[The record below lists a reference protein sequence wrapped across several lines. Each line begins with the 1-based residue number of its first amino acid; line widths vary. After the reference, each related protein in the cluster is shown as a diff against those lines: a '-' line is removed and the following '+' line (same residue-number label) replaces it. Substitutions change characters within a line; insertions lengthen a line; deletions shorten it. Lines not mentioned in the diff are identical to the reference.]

1 MRCFLLRNFALL
13 TSSSCDRIHQA
24 AEINSSSTELIDEV
38 QVGLK
43 LDEEQ
48 KTLLQQK
55 LQLIEEQFRD
65 ETNEANRLKTYLSEQ
80 KQSALMAEKIIED
93 DLKRQGQ
100 LSNY

>member
-1 MRCFLLRNFALL
+1 M
-13 TSSSCDRIHQA
+13 TSSSCDRIHEA